1 MIEQAVHEPFSA
13 APPVV
18 VGVGTETVD
27 AALRYAVDEALR
39 AGCAL
44 HLVHV
49 VPVVPLGSESALASA
64 EELDKIGAETLA
76 LAAER
81 AEELADGC
89 LAVVEELRRGSVVS
103 GLVAAAR
110 SARMVVLE
118 HGHPVADGR
127 PVTRT
132 VAGGVAAQ
140 TLAPVVAVPS
150 GWVAADAEQIVVAG
164 VDAPIRAGEVL
175 RAAVARARELRAGLR
190 VIHAWSL
197 PEPYESLHADTAEDR
212 RWGQRARAEIRAALE
227 EIADGGPSVPADVL
241 AHRGREIDAL
251 LAASE
256 GAALLVIGRHDP
268 VVPVGSHIGPVARE
282 VLRQATCPV
291 LLAAP
296 RGRR

>member
-1 MIEQAVHEPFSA
+1 MIEQAVPEPVPA
-13 APPVV
+13 DPPVV
-18 VGVGTETVD
+18 VGVGTEEVG

-39 AGCAL
+39 VGCPL

-64 EELDKIGAETLA
+64 EQLDKIGTETLA

-81 AEELADGC
+81 AEEMGGGVLT
-89 LAVVEELRRGSVVS
+89 VVEELRRGPVVP

-110 SARMVVLE
+110 EARMLVLE
-118 HGHPVADGR
+118 YGHPVADGR

-150 GWVAADAEQIVVAG
+150 GWSTADAEQVVVAG

-175 RAAVARARELRAGLR
+175 RAAVDRSRDLGTGLR
-190 VIHAWSL
+190 VVHAWSL
-197 PEPYESLHADTAEDR
+197 PEPYESLHSDTAEDR

-227 EIADGGPSVPADVL
+227 EIGEGERVVHADVV

-251 LAASE
+251 LQASD

-268 VVPVGSHIGPVARE
+268 VVPVGSHVGPVARE

-296 RGRR
+296 SGRR